1 MWLVFLLYALFAS
14 VFTVSKTALEYSEP
28 FFLVG
33 TRMFLA
39 GLLMLLYQ
47 YFKGESLILKK
58 SSWGKI
64 VLLAIFAI
72 YITNVF
78 EFWGLKYLTSF
89 KTCFIYSLSPFL
101 SVLLSY
107 LLFSETLTK
116 KKWLGLLIGFAGFI
130 PILLIQ
136 TTEEELAGHFWIFSW
151 AELAVVAAVASA
163 VYGWILLKQLV
174 QDEGVSPICANG
186 FSMLIGGLLALMQ
199 SLVFEEWDP
208 VPVTTFVPF
217 FECTLFLILVSNCI
231 CYNLYGF
238 LLKRFSATFMSF
250 AGLTTALFT
259 ATFGFVVHG
268 EVTHPSFWLSFLVV
282 LIGLVVFYQEELK
295 KGSQFI
301 SASNTV

>member
-33 TRMFLA
+33 TRMLLA
-39 GLLMLLYQ
+39 GALMLLYQ
-47 YFKGESLILKK
+47 YLKK
-58 SSWGKI
+58 EPMIIKKRAWGKI
-64 VLLAIFAI
+64 LLLAFFAI

-78 EFWGLKYLTSF
+78 EFWGLQYLTSF

-101 SVLLSY
+101 SVLFSY
-107 LLFSETLTK
+107 LLFSETLSR
-116 KKWLGLLIGFAGFI
+116 KKWLGLLIGFVGFI
-130 PILLIQ
+130 PVLLIQ
-136 TTEEELAGHFWIFSW
+136 TTQEELAGHLWIFSW

-174 QDEGVSPICANG
+174 QDEGVSPVCANG
-186 FSMLIGGLLALMQ
+186 FSMVIGGTLALTQ
-199 SLVFEEWDP
+199 SLIFEEWNPIP
-208 VPVTTFVPF
+208 VSSFTPF

-259 ATFGFVVHG
+259 AIFGFAVHG
-268 EVTHPSFWLSFLVV
+268 EVTHPSFWLSFLIVCV
-282 LIGLVVFYQEELK
+282 GLAIFYQEELK
-295 KGSQFI
+295 KGTQFI
-301 SASNTV
+301 SASNTT